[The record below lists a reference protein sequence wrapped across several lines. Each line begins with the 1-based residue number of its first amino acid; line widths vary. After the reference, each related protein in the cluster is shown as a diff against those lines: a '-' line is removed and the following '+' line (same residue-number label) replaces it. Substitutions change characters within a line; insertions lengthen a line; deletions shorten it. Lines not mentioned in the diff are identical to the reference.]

1 VSPPEPQVPV
11 DAEAAPSGRLRA
23 IWLKRFKRGPMDP
36 HPRASLVAGRGLAG
50 NANQGGRRQVTL
62 LAEEGWADALADLG
76 FDPGVDPGAGLD
88 PSLRRANLLISGIR
102 LEKTRGRI
110 LRIGSCRL
118 RVFSET
124 TPCHQMDETW
134 PGLQRALRPAWRG
147 GVCAQVLEG
156 GEIEVGDE
164 VRWEEPEEAPQ
175 ASLPFG

>member
-1 VSPPEPQVPV
+1 MSRPEADPAPHAEN
-11 DAEAAPSGRLRA
+11 AEAPPSGRLRA
-23 IWLKRFKRGPMDP
+23 IWIKRFKRGPMDP
-36 HPRASLVAGRGLAG
+36 RPHASLVAGRGLTG

-62 LAEEGWADALADLG
+62 LTAEGWTDAISELG
-76 FDPGVDPGAGLD
+76 GLGAALD
-88 PSLRRANLLISGIR
+88 PSLRRANLLVSGLR

-124 TPCHQMDETW
+124 TPCYQMDEAW
-134 PGLQRALRPAWRG
+134 PGLQRALRPAWRA
-147 GVCAQVLEG
+147 GVCAEVLEG
-156 GEIEVGDE
+156 GEIAVGDE